1 LFCETEIESFAAIA
15 GARRENA
22 RAPETRP
29 WHERRREICSRARS
43 GSNSRR
49 TMATDPKSSPLVQLF
64 AALKAE
70 RIKFM
75 LVGMSAANLQGV
87 MASTVDV
94 DVWIGLP
101 SHQYMRVINLC
112 RKLNATVRSSNKV
125 FLSDEMPVDFIYEIS
140 GLKSFATEFRRAKKL
155 SFHSL
160 TIPVLPLEQICKS
173 KEIAAR
179 DKDKL
184 HILLIRQ
191 LLKSEEAIKKSRKKN
206 G

>member
-1 LFCETEIESFAAIA
+1 
-15 GARRENA
+15 
-22 RAPETRP
+22 
-29 WHERRREICSRARS
+29 
-43 GSNSRR
+43 
-49 TMATDPKSSPLVQLF
+49 MATDPKSSPLVQLF

-101 SHQYMRVINLC
+101 PRQYVRVINLC
-112 RKLNATVRSSNKV
+112 RKLNATVRSPNKV
-125 FLSDEMPVDFIYEIS
+125 FLSDEMSVDFIYKIG

-155 SFHSL
+155 SFHGL
-160 TIPVLPLEQICKS
+160 KIPVLPLEQICES
-173 KEIAAR
+173 KEITAR

-184 HILLIRQ
+184 HVLLIRQ
-191 LLKSEEAIKKSRKKN
+191 FLKLKKSAK
-206 G
+206 

>member
-1 LFCETEIESFAAIA
+1 
-15 GARRENA
+15 
-22 RAPETRP
+22 
-29 WHERRREICSRARS
+29 
-43 GSNSRR
+43 
-49 TMATDPKSSPLVQLF
+49 MATGPKSSPLVQLF

-87 MASTVDV
+87 LATTVDV

-101 SHQYMRVINLC
+101 SRQYIRVINLC
-112 RKLNATVRSSNKV
+112 RKLKATIQSPNKV
-125 FLSDEMPVDFIYEIS
+125 YLSDETPVDFIYEIG
-140 GLKSFATEFRRAKKL
+140 GLKSFEKEFGAAKKL
-155 SFHSL
+155 PFHGQ
-160 TIPVLPLEQICKS
+160 TIPVLPLERICKS

-191 LLKSEEAIKKSRKKN
+191 LLKSEKAIRKPRKN
-206 G
+206 NR